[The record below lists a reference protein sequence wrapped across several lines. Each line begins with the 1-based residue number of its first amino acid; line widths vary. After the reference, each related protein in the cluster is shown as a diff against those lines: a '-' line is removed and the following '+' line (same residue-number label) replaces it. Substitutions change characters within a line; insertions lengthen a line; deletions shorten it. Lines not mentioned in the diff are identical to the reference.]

1 MANKRSEV
9 KKLSLFTRI
18 KDFLWKLICEADERY
33 PDLTRI
39 GLLISLFSVIG
50 IAIYSVVWLAKEI
63 SFSDLCIGFSTLL
76 AGGGVG
82 IGARAKLEDGTGQ
95 DSTKIIT
102 KVDIAKEEDMKTFKE
117 EIKKE

>member
-1 MANKRSEV
+1 MANKKSEV
-9 KKLSLFTRI
+9 KKLSMLTRV
-18 KDFLWKLICEADERY
+18 KDFFWKLICEADERY

-50 IAIYSVVWLAKEI
+50 IAIYSVVWLAKDL

-95 DSTKIIT
+95 DSTKIET
-102 KVDIAKEEDMKTFKE
+102 KVDIAKEKDMQTFKE